1 MTPRNHALEGPPMA
15 APEIKI
21 NEDVVFGSGGGRDLV
36 ADVYTP
42 EGIETPAPAV
52 LMLYGGGW
60 RRGDIKNLRQRAL
73 ALAGRGFIVVAS
85 EYRLSGESRWPAHI
99 HDAKA
104 AIRWLHANAQDLGVD
119 PTRIAAVGF
128 SAGAH
133 LALLAAGT
141 PGRAEFAGEGGNAGA
156 SEELAAAAVFY
167 APVRFQMPGTK
178 VSGGS
183 PIEALAGDDATEAE
197 AIAAAPLEYVTPDFP
212 PTLLLSGTFDKVVP
226 VSASMRMYEALT
238 AAGVTTDLRL
248 YGGLPHGFDR
258 LPGHLEATLGDVA
271 LFLDRV
277 MVRPEVYA
285 EAIANPPQ
293 RVAAPSPAGD

>member
-1 MTPRNHALEGPPMA
+1 MA
-15 APEIKI
+15 THEVKI
-21 NEDVVFGSGGGRDLV
+21 DEDIVFGSGGGRDLV

-42 EGIETPAPAV
+42 EGVDRPAPAV

-60 RRGDIKNLRQRAL
+60 RRGDIKNLRERAL
-73 ALAGRGFIVVAS
+73 ALAGHGFVVVAS

-104 AIRWLHANAQDLGVD
+104 AIRWLHANAEELGVD
-119 PTRIAAVGF
+119 ATKIAAVGF

-141 PGRAEFAGEGGNAGA
+141 PGHPDFAGEGGNAGA
-156 SEELAAAAVFY
+156 SEQLAAVAVFY
-167 APVRFQMPGTK
+167 APVRFQMPGEK

-183 PIEALAGDDATEAE
+183 PIEALAGDDATEEE
-197 AIAAAPLEYVTPDFP
+197 AIAAAPIEYVTPQFP
-212 PTLLLSGTFDKVVP
+212 PTLLLTGTFDKVVP
-226 VSASMRMYEALT
+226 VSASQRMYEALT
-238 AAGVTTDLRL
+238 AAGVTADLRF

-258 LPGHLEATLGDVA
+258 LPGHLDLTMHDVA

-293 RVAAPSPAGD
+293 RAAAPAPAGD

>member
-1 MTPRNHALEGPPMA
+1 MA
-15 APEIKI
+15 THEIQI
-21 NEDVVFGSGGGRDLV
+21 QEDVVFGSGGGRDLV

-60 RRGDIKNLRQRAL
+60 RRGDIKNLRERAL
-73 ALAGRGFIVVAS
+73 TLAGHGFVVVAS

-99 HDAKA
+99 HDTKA
-104 AIRWLHANAQDLGVD
+104 AIRWLHANAETLGID
-119 PTRIAAVGF
+119 ATKIAAVGF

-141 PGRAEFAGEGGNAGA
+141 PGRAEFAGEGGDAGA
-156 SEELAAAAVFY
+156 SEALAATAVFY

-183 PIEALAGDDATEAE
+183 PVDALAGDDATEE
-197 AIAAAPLEYVTPDFP
+197 ETIAAGPIEYVTSEFP
-212 PTLLLSGTFDKVVP
+212 PTLLLSGSFDKMVP
-226 VSASMRMYEALT
+226 VSASLRMYEALT
-238 AAGVTTDLRL
+238 AAGVTTDLRF

-258 LPGHLEATLGDVA
+258 LPGHLEQTIADVA

-277 MVRPEVYA
+277 MVRPDVYA

-293 RVAAPSPAGD
+293 RAAAAASGGGD

>member
-1 MTPRNHALEGPPMA
+1 MTTR
-15 APEIKI
+15 EIQI
-21 NEDVVFGSGGGRDLV
+21 DEDVVFGSGGGRDLV

-60 RRGDIKNLRQRAL
+60 RRGDIKNLRERAL
-73 ALAGRGFIVVAS
+73 TLAHHGFIVVAS

-99 HDAKA
+99 HDTKA
-104 AIRWLHANAQDLGVD
+104 AIRWLHANADTLGID
-119 PTRIAAVGF
+119 ATKIAAVGF

-141 PGRAEFAGEGGNAGA
+141 PGRPEFAGEGGNAGA
-156 SEELAAAAVFY
+156 SEALAATAVFY
-167 APVRFQMPGTK
+167 APVRFQMPGTQ

-183 PIEALAGDDATEAE
+183 PVDALAGDDATEE
-197 AIAAAPLEYVTPDFP
+197 ETIAAGPIEYVTPEFP
-212 PTLLLSGTFDKVVP
+212 PTLLLSGTVDKMVP
-226 VSASMRMYEALT
+226 VSASLRMYEALT
-238 AAGVTTDLRL
+238 AAGVTADLRF
-248 YGGLPHGFDR
+248 YGGLPHAFDR
-258 LPGHLEATLGDVA
+258 LPGHLEQTIADVA

-277 MVRPEVYA
+277 MVRPDVYA

-293 RVAAPSPAGD
+293 RAAAPAPAGAD

>member
-1 MTPRNHALEGPPMA
+1 MVAHDVRIE
-15 APEIKI
+15 
-21 NEDVVFGSGGGRDLV
+21 EDIVFGSGGGRDLV

-42 EGIETPAPAV
+42 EGVEAPAPAV

-60 RRGDIKNLRQRAL
+60 RRGDIKALRQRAL
-73 ALAGRGFIVVAS
+73 ALAGHGFVVVAS

-99 HDAKA
+99 HDTKA
-104 AIRWLHANAQDLGVD
+104 AIRWMHANAEELGID
-119 PTRIAAVGF
+119 ATKIAGVGF

-141 PGRAEFAGEGGNAGA
+141 PGHADFAGDGGHADA
-156 SEELAAAAVFY
+156 SEELAATAVFY

-183 PIEALAGDDATEAE
+183 PVEALAGDDATEEE
-197 AIAAAPLEYVTPDFP
+197 ALAAAPIEYVTPEFP
-212 PTLLLSGTFDKVVP
+212 PTLLLSGTVDKVVP
-226 VSASMRMYEALT
+226 VSSSLRMYEALS
-238 AAGVTTDLRL
+238 AAGVLVDLRF

-258 LPGHLEATLGDVA
+258 LPGHLDLTIADVA

-277 MVRPEVYA
+277 MVQPDLYA
-285 EAIANPPQ
+285 EAIANPPA
-293 RVAAPSPAGD
+293 RPVPAAAPAPAGGD